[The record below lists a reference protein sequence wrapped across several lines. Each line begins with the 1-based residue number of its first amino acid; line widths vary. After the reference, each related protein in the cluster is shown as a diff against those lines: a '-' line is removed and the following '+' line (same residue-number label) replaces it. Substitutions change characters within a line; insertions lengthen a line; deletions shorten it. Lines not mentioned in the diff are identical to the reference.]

1 MPILRVSKVFCA
13 NWIMNQQILVGVH
26 SALDYNWKV
35 SQYCIS
41 SNNHPTIIHWSS
53 NHHPRC
59 QFVKFYWNWEASA
72 IFIIVLFVWLQMWTL
87 FVAKFIP
94 DPEWR
99 NSPKCSFLWLRINER
114 FPKLPFYFKINFL
127 GIDTYLFFLIIIS
140 IFLESP
146 PTCFSSS

>member
-1 MPILRVSKVFCA
+1 
-13 NWIMNQQILVGVH
+13 MNQQILVGVH

-41 SNNHPTIIHWSS
+41 SNNHPMIIQWSSNNHPTIIKWSS
-53 NHHPRC
+53 NHHPRS
-59 QFVKFYWNWEASA
+59 QFVKFSWNWEPSA

-87 FVAKFIP
+87 FVAKYIP

-114 FPKLPFYFKINFL
+114 FPKLLFYFKINFL
-127 GIDTYLFFLIIIS
+127 GIDTNLFFLIIIF
-140 IFLESP
+140 IFLDLP
-146 PTCFSSS
+146 VFPLD